1 MDIMYYPNVPQ
12 DDLQDVMEMTKK
24 MEDFIGETLREAE
37 ISLAMSALMNA
48 TINSMISQC
57 ETVNEAM
64 MYKTLLTTFYDA
76 AIRAMK
82 ITGS

>member
-1 MDIMYYPNVPQ
+1 MYYPNVPQ